1 MIMNRRRWLLHI
13 VLCALAH
20 RKGRTVLLLAVL
32 AMASSLA
39 TALGIVS
46 SSMGKRVAEEV
57 RKYGANLVII
67 PESARLDV
75 GSGGLNFGVVSEPT
89 YLQQRQVENTLAQS
103 GLKAER
109 SFHLRGAL
117 HWKDADIMVEGVNF
131 SDIRRLFP
139 WWQLKGSWP
148 AAGETVVGNDLATRL
163 GLKLGDTMELAGN
176 NQMVRLR
183 VSGIVSSG
191 GEEDGLLFLAL
202 PELQQALGL
211 DGQLSLVRLMVT
223 AGGDSLK
230 KSSSALQLLLPTA
243 KVSEVRQTAR
253 TSEGLLAKVKLLMLM
268 VTAVVLV
275 SAGSSVAGTMS
286 TTVLERGKEI
296 GLMKAMG
303 GTRWEVMLI
312 FCGEAAMLG
321 VLGGV
326 AGYLFGSVIAQFITK
341 TVFASSAEFI
351 PWFAGISLGVSL
363 FLALLGSIGPMISV
377 FKLDPVR
384 SLRGE

>member
-1 MIMNRRRWLLHI
+1 MHRRRWLFQL
-13 VLCALAH
+13 VLRALAY

-46 SSMGKRVAEEV
+46 YSMEKRVAEEV
-57 RKYGANLVII
+57 RKYGANLIII

-75 GSGGLNFGVVSEPT
+75 GSGGLNFGVITEPA
-89 YLQQRQVENTLAQS
+89 YLQQREVEDSLTRS

-117 HWKDADIMVEGVNF
+117 QLKNADLMVEGVNF

-139 WWQLKGSWP
+139 WWQLKGNWP
-148 AAGETVVGNDLATRL
+148 AAGETVLGSDLAAR
-163 GLKLGDTMELAGN
+163 LKLKPGDLLDLTGTSQTLK
-176 NQMVRLR
+176 LR
-183 VSGIVSSG
+183 ISGIVSSG

-211 DGQLSLVRLMVT
+211 NGQLTLVRLMVT
-223 AGGDSLK
+223 AGDESLK
-230 KSSSALQLLLPTA
+230 KSAASLQLLLPAA
-243 KVSEVRQTAR
+243 KVNEVRQTAR
-253 TSEGLLAKVKLLMLM
+253 TSEGLLAKVKLLMFM

-286 TTVLERGKEI
+286 TTVLERSKEI

-321 VLGGV
+321 IMGGLG
-326 AGYLFGSVIAQFITK
+326 GYLFGSAIAQFITRA
-341 TVFASSAEFI
+341 VFSASAEFI

-363 FLALLGSIGPMISV
+363 FLALLGSVGPMISV

>member
-1 MIMNRRRWLLHI
+1 
-13 VLCALAH
+13 
-20 RKGRTVLLLAVL
+20 VLLLAVL

-46 SSMGKRVAEEV
+46 SSMEKRVAEEV
-57 RKYGANLVII
+57 RKYGANLVIL

-75 GSGGLNFGVVSEPT
+75 GIGGLNFGVVSEPS
-89 YLQQRQVENTLAQS
+89 YLLQQQVENTLAQS

-109 SFHLRGAL
+109 SFHLRGVL
-117 HWKDADIMVEGVNF
+117 HMKTADIMVEGVNF
-131 SDIRRLFP
+131 ADVRRLFP
-139 WWQLKGSWP
+139 WWQLKGNWP
-148 AAGETVVGNDLATRL
+148 TAGETVIGNDLATRL
-163 GLKLGDTMELAGN
+163 SLKLGDSVELAGK
-176 NQMVRLR
+176 NQPVRLR
-183 VSGIVSSG
+183 ISGIVSSG
-191 GEEDGLLFLAL
+191 GEEDGVLFLAL

-211 DGQLSLVRLMVT
+211 AGQISLVRLMVT

-230 KSSSALQLLLPTA
+230 ESAAALQLLLPSA

-253 TSEGLLAKVKLLMLM
+253 TSEGLLAKVKLLMIM

-303 GTRWEVMLI
+303 GTRSEVMLI
-312 FCGEAAMLG
+312 FCGEAVMLG
-321 VLGGV
+321 IVGGV
-326 AGYLFGSVIAQFITK
+326 AGYLFGTVIAQFITK
-341 TVFASSAEFI
+341 TVFASSAVFI
-351 PWFAGISLGVSL
+351 PWFAGVSLGVSL
-363 FLALLGSIGPMISV
+363 FLALMGSIGPMVSV

>member
-1 MIMNRRRWLLHI
+1 MNRRRWLIHL
-13 VLCALAH
+13 VLRALAH
-20 RKGRTVLLLAVL
+20 RKGRTMLLLAVL

-46 SSMGKRVAEEV
+46 FSMEKRVAEEV
-57 RKYGANLVII
+57 RKYGANLIII
-67 PESARLDV
+67 PESARLDI
-75 GSGGLNFGVVSEPT
+75 GSGGLNFGIVNEPT
-89 YLQQRQVENTLAQS
+89 YLQQRQVEDTLAQS

-109 SFHLRGAL
+109 SFHLRGVL
-117 HWKDADIMVEGVNF
+117 RWRDADIMVEGVNF

-148 AAGETVVGNDLATRL
+148 AAGETVVGNDLAARL
-163 GLKLGDTMELAGN
+163 ELKPGDTLELSGTA
-176 NQMVRLR
+176 QPVRVR

-191 GEEDGLLFLAL
+191 GEEDALLFLAL

-211 DGQLSLVRLMVT
+211 DGQLTLVRLMVT
-223 AGGDSLK
+223 AGGDNLK
-230 KSSSALQLLLPTA
+230 KSASALQQLLPAA
-243 KVSEVRQTAR
+243 KVNEVRQTAR

-286 TTVLERGKEI
+286 TTVFERGKEI

-326 AGYLFGSVIAQFITK
+326 AGYLFGSAIAQFITR
-341 TVFASSAEFI
+341 TVFAASAEFI

>member
-1 MIMNRRRWLLHI
+1 MSKRRWLIHI
-13 VLCALAH
+13 VLRALAH
-20 RKGRTVLLLAVL
+20 RKGRTLLLLAVL

-57 RKYGANLVII
+57 RKYGANLIVI
-67 PESARLDV
+67 PKTARLDV
-75 GSGGLNFGVVSEPT
+75 GSGGLNFGAVSEPA
-89 YLQQRQVENTLAQS
+89 YLQQRMVEEALTKS
-103 GLKAER
+103 GLKADV

-139 WWQLKGSWP
+139 WWQIKGNWP
-148 AAGETVVGNDLATRL
+148 AAGEIVVGSDLATS
-163 GLKLGDTMELAGN
+163 LKVKPGDTLELVGKTQA
-176 NQMVRLR
+176 VRLR
-183 VSGIVSSG
+183 ISGIVSSG

-211 DGQLSLVRLMVT
+211 EGQLTLVRLMVT

-230 KSSSALQLLLPTA
+230 RSADALQQLLPTA

-253 TSEGLLAKVKLLMLM
+253 TSEGLLAKVKLLMIM
-268 VTAVVLV
+268 VTAVVLI

-303 GTRWEVMLI
+303 GTRREVMVI
-312 FCGEAAMLG
+312 FCGEAALLG
-321 VLGGV
+321 ILGGV
-326 AGYLFGSVIAQFITK
+326 AGYLFGSLIAQYITK
-341 TVFASSAEFI
+341 TVFSASANFI
-351 PWFAGISLGVSL
+351 PWFIGVSLGVSL
-363 FLALLGSIGPMISV
+363 ILALLGSIGPMVSV
-377 FKLDPVR
+377 FRLDPVK

>member
-1 MIMNRRRWLLHI
+1 MNRRRWLIHLVI
-13 VLCALAH
+13 RALAH
-20 RKGRTVLLLAVL
+20 RKGRTALLLAVL

-46 SSMGKRVAEEV
+46 FSMEKRVAEEV
-57 RKYGANLVII
+57 RKYGANLIII
-67 PESARLDV
+67 PKTARLDV

-89 YLQQRQVENTLAQS
+89 YLPQRQVEDTLARS

-117 HWKDADIMVEGVNF
+117 QWKESDLMVEGVNF
-131 SDIRRLFP
+131 ADIRRLFP
-139 WWQLKGSWP
+139 WWQVKGNWP
-148 AAGETVVGNDLATRL
+148 LAGEAVIGSDLATRL
-163 GLKLGDTMELAGN
+163 QLKPGDMMELTGKS
-176 NQMVRLR
+176 QRVRLR
-183 VSGIVSSG
+183 ISGIVSSG

-211 DGQLSLVRLMVT
+211 HGQLTLVRLMVT

-230 KSSSALQLLLPTA
+230 KSAAALQILIPTA

-253 TSEGLLAKVKLLMLM
+253 TSEGLLAKVKLLMVM
-268 VTAVVLV
+268 VTTVVLI

-303 GTRWEVMLI
+303 GTRLEVMLI

-321 VLGGV
+321 ILGGG
-326 AGYLFGSVIAQFITK
+326 AGYLLGSGIAQFITK
-341 TVFASSAEFI
+341 TVFSSSVDFI

-377 FKLDPVR
+377 FRLDPVR

>member
-1 MIMNRRRWLLHI
+1 MTRRRWLLHL
-13 VLCALAH
+13 VLRALGH

-32 AMASSLA
+32 AMASSLT

-46 SSMGKRVAEEV
+46 SSMEKRVAEEV
-57 RKYGANLVII
+57 RKYGANLIVI
-67 PESARLDV
+67 PESARLDI
-75 GSGGLNFGVVSEPT
+75 GSGGLNFGVVSEPA
-89 YLQQRQVENTLAQS
+89 YLLQRLVEDAFVKS
-103 GLKAER
+103 GLKAEV

-117 HWKDADIMVEGVNF
+117 QMKNADIMVEGVNF
-131 SDIRRLFP
+131 NEIRRLFP
-139 WWQLKGSWP
+139 WWQLKGNWP
-148 AAGETVVGNDLATRL
+148 AAGEVVIGNDLASRMK
-163 GLKLGDTMELAGN
+163 LKAGDMVELAGIDN
-176 NQMVRLR
+176 KIQGR
-183 VSGIVSSG
+183 VSGIVASG
-191 GEEDGLLFLAL
+191 GEEDGLLFMAL
-202 PELQQALGL
+202 PELQKALGL
-211 DGQLSLVRLMVT
+211 EGQVTLVRLMVT

-230 KSSSALQLLLPTA
+230 TTAAALQTLMPTA

-275 SAGSSVAGTMS
+275 SAGSSVTGTMS
-286 TTVLERGKEI
+286 TTVLERSKEI

-321 VLGGV
+321 ILGGI
-326 AGYLFGSVIAQFITK
+326 AGYLLGSVIAQFITR
-341 TVFASSAEFI
+341 TVFSASADFI
-351 PWFAGISLGVSL
+351 PWFVGISLGVSL
-363 FLALLGSIGPMISV
+363 FLALLGSIGPMVSV

>member
-1 MIMNRRRWLLHI
+1 MIMNRRHWLLHL
-13 VLCALAH
+13 VLCSLAH

-46 SSMGKRVAEEV
+46 SSMEKRVAEEV

-75 GSGGLNFGVVSEPT
+75 GSGGLNFGVISEPT
-89 YLQQRQVENTLAQS
+89 YLQQRQVEDTLAQS

-139 WWQLKGSWP
+139 WWQLKGNWP
-148 AAGETVVGNDLATRL
+148 AAGEAVIGKDLATRL
-163 GLKLGDTMELAGN
+163 GLKPGDSMELAGK
-176 NQMVRLR
+176 NQTVPLR
-183 VSGIVSSG
+183 ISGIVSSG
-191 GEEDGLLFLAL
+191 GEEDGLLFMAL
-202 PELQQALGL
+202 PELQQILGL
-211 DGQLSLVRLMVT
+211 DGQLTLVRLMVT

-230 KSSSALQLLLPTA
+230 KSASALQMIMPAA

-275 SAGSSVAGTMS
+275 SAGSSVAGTMG

-326 AGYLFGSVIAQFITK
+326 AGYLFGIVIAQFITK
-341 TVFASSAEFI
+341 TVFASSAEFL
-351 PWFAGISLGVSL
+351 PWFIGISLGVSL

>member
-1 MIMNRRRWLLHI
+1 MNRRRWLLHL
-13 VLCALAH
+13 VVRALAH
-20 RKGRTVLLLAVL
+20 RRGRTALLLAVL

-46 SSMGKRVAEEV
+46 FSMGKRVAEEV

-67 PESARLDV
+67 PETARMSV
-75 GSGGLNFGVVSEPT
+75 GSGGLNFGEISEPV
-89 YLQQRQVENTLAQS
+89 YLEQRRVEDALARS

-109 SFHLRGAL
+109 SFHLRSAL
-117 HWKDADIMVEGVNF
+117 KFRQADIMVEGVNF
-131 SDIRRLFP
+131 AEIRRLFP
-139 WWQLKGSWP
+139 WWQVRGAWP
-148 AAGETVVGNDLATRL
+148 AAAEAVAGGDLAARY
-163 GLKLGDTMELAGN
+163 GLKAGDTIEIAGPE
-176 NQMVRLR
+176 QTVRLR
-183 VSGIVSSG
+183 ISGTVATG

-202 PELQQALGL
+202 PELQRLAGL
-211 DGQLSLVRLMVT
+211 DGRLTTVRLLVS
-223 AGGDSLK
+223 AEGESLQK
-230 KSSSALQLLLPTA
+230 KAAALQAFFQGA
-243 KVSEVRQTAR
+243 KVSEVRQIAR
-253 TSEGLLAKVKLLMLM
+253 TSEGLLAKVKVLMIL

-296 GLMKAMG
+296 GLMKAVG

-312 FCGEAAMLG
+312 FCGEAALLG
-321 VLGGV
+321 ILGGL
-326 AGYLFGSVIAQFITK
+326 AGYLFGTAIAQFITK
-341 TVFASSAEFI
+341 TVFSASAEFI

-363 FLALLGSIGPMISV
+363 FLALLGSIGPMVSV

>member
-1 MIMNRRRWLLHI
+1 MNRRRWLLQL
-13 VLCALAH
+13 VLRALAH
-20 RKGRTVLLLAVL
+20 RKGRTALLLAVL

-57 RKYGANLVII
+57 RKYGANLVVI
-67 PESARLDV
+67 PEAARLDV
-75 GSGGLNFGVVSEPT
+75 GSGGLNFGAIAEPA
-89 YLQQRQVENTLAQS
+89 YLQQQQVEDSLARS

-117 HWKDADIMVEGVNF
+117 QWNNADIMVEGVNF
-131 SDIRRLFP
+131 ADIRRLFP
-139 WWQLKGSWP
+139 WWQLKGNWP
-148 AAGETVVGNDLATRL
+148 LAGEAVVGSDLATRL
-163 GLKLGDTMELAGN
+163 GLKQGDIVELAGKA
-176 NQMVRLR
+176 QTVRLGI
-183 VSGIVSSG
+183 SGIVSSG

-202 PELQQALGL
+202 PELQHALGL
-211 DGQLSLVRLMVT
+211 DGQFTLARLMVT
-223 AGGDSLK
+223 AGGESLK
-230 KSSSALQLLLPTA
+230 KSAAALQLLLPA
-243 KVSEVRQTAR
+243 SKVSEVRQTAR
-253 TSEGLLAKVKLLMLM
+253 TSEGLLAKVKLLMIM

-275 SAGSSVAGTMS
+275 SAGSSVTGTMS

-321 VLGGV
+321 ILGGL
-326 AGYLFGSVIAQFITK
+326 AGYLFGSAIAQFITR
-341 TVFASSAEFI
+341 TVFAASADFI
-351 PWFAGISLGVSL
+351 PGFAGISLGVSL
-363 FLALLGSIGPMISV
+363 FLALLGSVGPMISV
-377 FKLDPVR
+377 FRLDPVR

>member
-1 MIMNRRRWLLHI
+1 MQRRRWLLQL
-13 VLCALAH
+13 VFRALAH
-20 RKGRTVLLLAVL
+20 RKGRTALLLAVL

-46 SSMGKRVAEEV
+46 YSMEKRVAEEV
-57 RKYGANLVII
+57 RKYGANLIVI

-75 GSGGLNFGVVSEPT
+75 GSGGLNFGVVSEPA
-89 YLQQRQVENTLAQS
+89 YLQQRQVEDALAKS

-117 HWKDADIMVEGVNF
+117 HGKDADLMVEGVNF

-139 WWQLKGSWP
+139 WWQLKGTWP
-148 AAGETVVGNDLATRL
+148 AAGEMVIGSDLATRL
-163 GLKLGDTMELAGN
+163 KLKAGDMMELAGKA
-176 NQMVRLR
+176 QTVRLR
-183 VSGIVSSG
+183 ISGIVSSG

-211 DGQLSLVRLMVT
+211 DGQLTLVRLMVT
-223 AGGDSLK
+223 AGDDRLK
-230 KSSSALQLLLPTA
+230 KSAAALQLLLPSA
-243 KVSEVRQTAR
+243 KVNEVRQTAR
-253 TSEGLLAKVKLLMLM
+253 TSEGLLVKVKLLMFM

-303 GTRWEVMLI
+303 GTRWEVMLL

-321 VLGGV
+321 VLGGL
-326 AGYLFGSVIAQFITK
+326 AGYLFGSAIAQFITR
-341 TVFASSAEFI
+341 TVFSASAEFL
-351 PWFAGISLGVSL
+351 PLFAGISLGVSL
-363 FLALLGSIGPMISV
+363 FLALLGSAGPMISV
-377 FKLDPVR
+377 FRLDPVR

>member
-1 MIMNRRRWLLHI
+1 MNRRRWLIHL
-13 VLCALAH
+13 VLRALAH
-20 RKGRTVLLLAVL
+20 RKGRTLLLLAVL

-46 SSMGKRVAEEV
+46 FSMEKRVAEEV
-57 RKYGANLVII
+57 RKYGANLIVI
-67 PESARLDV
+67 PESARLDI
-75 GSGGLNFGVVSEPT
+75 GSGGLNFGVVSEPA
-89 YLQQRQVENTLAQS
+89 YLQQNLVEEALVKS
-103 GLKAER
+103 GLKAEV
-109 SFHLRGAL
+109 SFHLRGSL
-117 HWKDADIMVEGVNF
+117 HMKDADLMVEGVNF
-131 SDIRRLFP
+131 TDIRRLFP
-139 WWQLKGSWP
+139 WWQLKGTWP
-148 AAGETVVGNDLATRL
+148 TAGEAVIGNDLANR
-163 GLKLGDTMELAGN
+163 LKLKPGDSMALTGKSSPM
-176 NQMVRLR
+176 RLR

-202 PELQQALGL
+202 PELQRALDL

-223 AGGDSLK
+223 AGGGDSLK
-230 KSSSALQLLLPTA
+230 KSASALQLLLPTA
-243 KVSEVRQTAR
+243 KINEVRQTAR
-253 TSEGLLAKVKLLMLM
+253 TSEGLLAKVKLLMIM
-268 VTAVVLV
+268 VTGVVLV

-303 GTRWEVMLI
+303 GTRWEVLLI

-321 VLGGV
+321 ILGGI
-326 AGYLFGSVIAQFITK
+326 AGYLFGSVIAQFITR
-341 TVFASSAEFI
+341 TVFSASAEFI

-363 FLALLGSIGPMISV
+363 FLALLGSVGPMISV

>member
-1 MIMNRRRWLLHI
+1 MNRRRWLLHI
-13 VLCALAH
+13 ILRALGH
-20 RKGRTVLLLAVL
+20 RRGRTVLLLAVL

-46 SSMGKRVAEEV
+46 TSMEKRVAEEV
-57 RKYGANLVII
+57 RKYGANLII
-67 PESARLDV
+67 LPESARLDV
-75 GSGGLNFGVVSEPT
+75 GSGGLNFGVVSEPS
-89 YLQQRQVENTLAQS
+89 YLLQQQVENSLAQS

-117 HWKDADIMVEGVNF
+117 QMKAADIMVEGVNF
-131 SDIRRLFP
+131 ADVRRLFP
-139 WWQLKGSWP
+139 WWQLKGNWP

-163 GLKLGDTMELAGN
+163 KLKPGDTMELTGK
-176 NQMVRLR
+176 NQTVRLR
-183 VSGIVSSG
+183 ISGIVSSG

-211 DGQLSLVRLMVT
+211 EGQISLVRLMVT

-230 KSSSALQLLLPTA
+230 KNAAALQLLLPTA

-253 TSEGLLAKVKLLMLM
+253 TSEGLLAKVKLLMIM
-268 VTAVVLV
+268 VTAVVLI

-286 TTVLERGKEI
+286 TTVLERSKEI

-303 GTRWEVMLI
+303 GTRSEVMLI

-321 VLGGV
+321 VVGGV
-326 AGYLFGSVIAQFITK
+326 AGYICGTVIAQFITK

-351 PWFAGISLGVSL
+351 PWFVFVSLGISL

>member
-1 MIMNRRRWLLHI
+1 MNRRRWLIHL
-13 VLCALAH
+13 VFRALAH

-46 SSMGKRVAEEV
+46 FSMEKRVAEEV
-57 RKYGANLVII
+57 RKYGANLIVI
-67 PESARLDV
+67 PESARLDI
-75 GSGGLNFGVVSEPT
+75 GSGGLNFGVVSEPA
-89 YLQQRQVENTLAQS
+89 YLQQRLVEEALVKS
-103 GLKAER
+103 GLKAEV

-117 HWKDADIMVEGVNF
+117 RMKDADLMVEGVNF

-139 WWQLKGSWP
+139 WWQLKGTWP
-148 AAGETVVGNDLATRL
+148 AAGEAVIGNDLANV
-163 GLKLGDTMELAGN
+163 LKLKPGDSIELSGRSGPL
-176 NQMVRLR
+176 RLR
-183 VSGIVSSG
+183 IAGIVSSG

-230 KSSSALQLLLPTA
+230 KSASALQLLLPAA
-243 KVSEVRQTAR
+243 KVNEVRQTAR

-268 VTAVVLV
+268 VTGVVLV

-321 VLGGV
+321 VLGGI

-351 PWFAGISLGVSL
+351 PWFACISLGVSL
-363 FLALLGSIGPMISV
+363 FLALLGSFGPMVSV
-377 FKLDPVR
+377 FKLNPVR

>member
-1 MIMNRRRWLLHI
+1 MNRRRWLIHL
-13 VLCALAH
+13 VLRALSY
-20 RKGRTVLLLAVL
+20 RRGRTVLLLAVL

-46 SSMGKRVAEEV
+46 FSMEKRVAEEV
-57 RKYGANLVII
+57 RKYGANLIVI
-67 PESARLDV
+67 PETARLDV
-75 GSGGLNFGVVSEPT
+75 GSGGLNFGVIAEPA
-89 YLQQRQVENTLAQS
+89 YLKQREVEDSLVRS
-103 GLKAER
+103 GLIAER

-117 HWKDADIMVEGVNF
+117 HWKDADLMVDGVNF
-131 SDIRRLFP
+131 ADIRRLFP
-139 WWQLKGSWP
+139 WWQLKGTWP

-163 GLKLGDTMELAGN
+163 KLKPGDTMELAGKV
-176 NQMVRLR
+176 QTLRLR

-211 DGQLSLVRLMVT
+211 DGQLTLVRLMVT
-223 AGGDSLK
+223 AGGDTLK
-230 KSSSALQLLLPTA
+230 KSAAALQLLLPGA
-243 KVSEVRQTAR
+243 KVNEVRQTAR

-312 FCGEAAMLG
+312 FCGEAALLG

-326 AGYLFGSVIAQFITK
+326 AGYIFGSVIAQFITR
-341 TVFASSAEFI
+341 TVFAASAEFV
-351 PWFAGISLGVSL
+351 PWFLFVSLGISL
-363 FLALLGSIGPMISV
+363 FLALLGSLGPMVSV
-377 FKLDPVR
+377 FRLDPVR

>member
-1 MIMNRRRWLLHI
+1 MTKRRWLIHL
-13 VLCALAH
+13 VLRALAH
-20 RKGRTVLLLAVL
+20 RKGRTILLLAVL

-46 SSMGKRVAEEV
+46 FSMEKRVAEEV
-57 RKYGANLVII
+57 RKYGANLIII
-67 PESARLDV
+67 PESARLDI
-75 GSGGLNFGVVSEPT
+75 GSGGLNFGVVSEPA
-89 YLQQRQVENTLAQS
+89 YLQQKLVDEALAKS
-103 GLKAER
+103 GLKAEV

-117 HWKDADIMVEGVNF
+117 HMKNADLMVEGVNF
-131 SDIRRLFP
+131 ADIRRLFP
-139 WWQLKGSWP
+139 WWQLKGAWP
-148 AAGETVVGNDLATRL
+148 ATGEAVIGNDLANS
-163 GLKLGDTMELAGN
+163 LKLKPGDSMELTGKN
-176 NQMVRLR
+176 GPLLLR
-183 VSGIVSSG
+183 VAGVVSSG

-230 KSSSALQLLLPTA
+230 KSATALQMLLPSA

>member
-1 MIMNRRRWLLHI
+1 MTRRRWLLHL
-13 VLCALAH
+13 VLRALGH
-20 RKGRTVLLLAVL
+20 RKGRTLLLLAVL

-46 SSMGKRVAEEV
+46 YSMEKRVAEEV
-57 RKYGANLVII
+57 RKYGANLIII
-67 PESARLDV
+67 PETARLDV
-75 GSGGLNFGVVSEPT
+75 GSGGLNFGAVSEPT
-89 YLQQRQVENTLAQS
+89 YLQQRQVADTLAQS
-103 GLKAER
+103 GLKAEQ

-117 HWKDADIMVEGVNF
+117 HWQNADLMVEGVNF

-139 WWQLKGSWP
+139 WWQLQGNWP
-148 AAGETVVGNDLATRL
+148 AAGETVVGSDLAAR
-163 GLKLGDTMELAGN
+163 LKLKPGDTLELAGKARS
-176 NQMVRLR
+176 VRLR
-183 VSGIVSSG
+183 VSGLVSSG

-211 DGQLSLVRLMVT
+211 EDQLSLVRLMVT

-230 KSSSALQLLLPTA
+230 SSAVALQKLLPMA
-243 KVSEVRQTAR
+243 KVTEVRQTAR
-253 TSEGLLAKVKLLMLM
+253 TSEGLLAKVKLLMLL

-312 FCGEAAMLG
+312 FCGEAALLG
-321 VLGGV
+321 VLGGL
-326 AGYLFGSVIAQFITK
+326 AGYLCGSGIARFITR
-341 TVFASSAEFI
+341 TVFSAPTEFV
-351 PWFAGISLGVSL
+351 PWLAGISLGVSL
-363 FLALLGSIGPMISV
+363 FIALLGSIGPMIAV
-377 FKLDPVR
+377 FRLDPVN

>member
-1 MIMNRRRWLLHI
+1 MNRRRWLLH
-13 VLCALAH
+13 VVVRALGH
-20 RKGRTVLLLAVL
+20 RRGRTVLLLAVL

-46 SSMGKRVAEEV
+46 YSMERRVAEEV
-57 RKYGANLVII
+57 RKYGANLII
-67 PESARLDV
+67 LPETARIDV
-75 GSGGLNFGVVSEPT
+75 GSGGLNFGAVSEPA
-89 YLQQRQVENTLAQS
+89 YLQQRLVEDTLARS

-109 SFHLRGAL
+109 SYHLRGAL
-117 HWKDADIMVEGVNF
+117 HWKDADIMVEGVDF
-131 SDIRRLFP
+131 ADIRRLFP
-139 WWQLKGSWP
+139 WWQLKGAWP
-148 AAGETVVGNDLATRL
+148 AAGETVVGNDLAAR
-163 GLKLGDTMELAGN
+163 LKLKTGDTVELVGKA
-176 NQMVRLR
+176 QTVRLR

-211 DGQLSLVRLMVT
+211 DGQVSLVRLMVT

-230 KSSSALQLLLPTA
+230 KSAAALQALLPA
-243 KVSEVRQTAR
+243 ARVSEVRQTAR

-303 GTRWEVMLI
+303 GTRREVMWI
-312 FCGEAAMLG
+312 FCGESALLG
-321 VLGGV
+321 LVGGG
-326 AGYLFGSVIAQFITK
+326 AGYLLGSAIAQFITR
-341 TVFASSAEFI
+341 TVFSASADFI
-351 PWFAGISLGVSL
+351 PWFAGISVGVSL
-363 FLALLGSIGPMISV
+363 FLALLGSFGPMVSV
-377 FKLDPVR
+377 FRLDPVR

>member
-1 MIMNRRRWLLHI
+1 MNRRRWLIHL
-13 VLCALAH
+13 VLRALAH
-20 RKGRTVLLLAVL
+20 RKGRTLLLLAVL

-46 SSMGKRVAEEV
+46 SSMGNRVAEEV
-57 RKYGANLVII
+57 RKYGANLIVI
-67 PESARLDV
+67 PESARLDI
-75 GSGGLNFGVVSEPT
+75 GSGGLNFGVVSEPA
-89 YLQQRQVENTLAQS
+89 YLQQSLVEEALLKS
-103 GLKAER
+103 GLKAGV

-117 HWKDADIMVEGVNF
+117 HMKDADVMVEGVNF

-139 WWQLKGSWP
+139 WWQLRGNWP
-148 AAGETVVGNDLATRL
+148 QVGETVVGNDLASRMK
-163 GLKLGDTMELAGN
+163 LKVGDMVELAGIAN
-176 NQMVRLR
+176 KRELR
-183 VSGIVSSG
+183 ISGIVTSG
-191 GEEDGLLFLAL
+191 GEEDALLFMAL
-202 PELQQALGL
+202 PELQQTLGL
-211 DGQLSLVRLMVT
+211 GGLVTLVRLMVT
-223 AGGDSLK
+223 AGGDTLK
-230 KSSSALQLLLPTA
+230 TSAAALQMLIPTA
-243 KVSEVRQTAR
+243 KVTEVRQTAR

-326 AGYLFGSVIAQFITK
+326 AGYLFGSVIAQFITR
-341 TVFASSAEFI
+341 TVFSASADFI
-351 PWFAGISLGVSL
+351 PWFICISLGVSL

-377 FKLDPVR
+377 FRLDPVR